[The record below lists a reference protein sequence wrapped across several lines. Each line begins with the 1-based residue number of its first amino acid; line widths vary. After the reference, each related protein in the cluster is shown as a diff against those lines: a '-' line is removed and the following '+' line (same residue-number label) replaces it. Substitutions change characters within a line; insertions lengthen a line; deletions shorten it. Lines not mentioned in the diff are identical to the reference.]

1 MSLKRTSTPTIPF
14 AASGL
19 ISGGGGGHPALAA
32 APDVD
37 LDVSV
42 IPPSEP
48 SSISGSISDSG
59 TTGNLSTSGNLS
71 NSGGGQRRMEQGGNL
86 VALNFGSKKAR
97 ITGRLSTLLQSI
109 WGVPPASGPLPQL
122 ATAHTGQG
130 NSPN

>member
-19 ISGGGGGHPALAA
+19 ISGGGGHPALAA

-109 WGVPPASGPLPQL
+109 WGVPPASGPLLQL
-122 ATAHTGQG
+122 ATAQAGQG

>member
-109 WGVPPASGPLPQL
+109 WGVPL
-122 ATAHTGQG
+122 ACMG
-130 NSPN
+130 SS